1 MKNITICICVILF
14 CFLSVFARGQNTVNG
29 RFPQLANLQIRL
41 EGYDGFNTYH
51 IAETK
56 ISSEGGFDMKY
67 SEADYGM
74 GYLVTED
81 NNSFVL
87 VLSGED
93 IELTGESLAHSESI
107 DILRGDDNL
116 VFERYAKE
124 HPRREQTLSAWIYLR
139 NIYKAD
145 PLFRSQDKPR
155 LAVETEIERIRQ
167 EDKGFLNNLPPGSF
181 ISWYLPMRKLIS
193 SVPVVAQYRTEEIP
207 GTIDAFRHLDYID
220 PKLYKSGLLW
230 EAIEAHFW
238 LIENSGRPLDSVFI
252 EMNIS
257 IDHLIDNIV
266 SDTKKFNE
274 ITEYLFKLLE
284 QRSLFGSSEYLA
296 LKVLNEVSCT
306 IDNDLSSQLESYRLM
321 KIGNIAPDFEFT
333 NGLHSPAWQPGR
345 SPGRLSEIESKY
357 NLVVFGAGWC
367 PICSQSLKEIAGL
380 YEKWKSYGVEV
391 VYVSLDEDEQVFKN
405 NAGAFPFISV
415 CDYKKWESPVVK
427 SYHVFATPTLFLLNE
442 KRGIIL
448 RPNSVQHVN
457 AWVEWNLAKQ

>member
-14 CFLSVFARGQNTVNG
+14 CFLSVYASGQNTVNG

-51 IAETK
+51 IAGTK
-56 ISSEGGFDMKY
+56 ISDEGSFDLKY

-87 VLSGED
+87 ILSGED
-93 IELTGESLAHSESI
+93 IVLTGESLAYSGSI
-107 DILRGDDNL
+107 QIVKGDDNL
-116 VFERYAKE
+116 VFEQYAKE

-145 PLFRSQDKPR
+145 PLFISKDKPR
-155 LAVETEIERIRQ
+155 QAVETEIERIRQ
-167 EDKGFLNNLPPGSF
+167 EDKDFLNNLPPGSF
-181 ISWYLPMRKLIS
+181 IRWYLPVRKLIS

-207 GTIDAFRHLDYID
+207 GSIDAFRHLDYTD
-220 PKLYKSGLLW
+220 PRLYKSGLLR

-238 LIENSGRPLDSVFI
+238 LIENSGRSLDSVFI

-257 IDHLIDNIV
+257 IDHLIENVV

-306 IDNDLSSQLESYRLM
+306 IDKDLSSQLESYRSM
-321 KIGNIAPDFEFT
+321 KIGNIAPDIAFT
-333 NGLHSPAWQPGR
+333 HGLHSPAWQPGK
-345 SPGRLSEIESKY
+345 SPRRLSETESKY
-357 NLVVFGAGWC
+357 TLIVFGAGWC
-367 PICSQSLKEIAGL
+367 PNCSESLKEIASF
-380 YEKWKSYGVEV
+380 YEKWNSYGVEV

-405 NAGAFPFISV
+405 DVSVFPFISV
-415 CDYKKWESPVVK
+415 CDYKKWESEVVK
-427 SYHVFATPTLFLLNE
+427 SYHVFAIPTFYLLNE
-442 KRGIIL
+442 RREIIL

-457 AWVEWNLAKQ
+457 AWVEWYLLKR